1 MTATAGLRVKALT
14 SSYGHGVRVLDDL
27 ALDVPEGE
35 LAAVL
40 GPSGCGKTTLLRVV
54 AGFLAPDSGE
64 VAVGG
69 RTVSGPGVHVPP
81 ERRGVGIVA
90 QEGALFPHLSV
101 ARNVAFGLTGSAR
114 AERRSRT
121 AEMLELV
128 GLGDYG
134 DRMPHELSGGQQ
146 QRVALA
152 RALAPRP
159 ALVLLDEPFNAL
171 DSGLRAGLRADIRGA
186 LRAAGATALLVTHDQ
201 EEALSSAD
209 RVAVIRDGRVVQ
221 SGTPQEL
228 YARPADP
235 WVASFVGEAVL
246 LPGTADGGRAVTAL
260 GAVALA
266 AGAGPAAGAGT
277 RGTVVLRPEQLRLS
291 PAGTG
296 AETGGPGAGPSRG
309 RVTEVRFHGHDAL
322 VTVDVTGV
330 GTVTVRAPGGTGAA
344 PGDETTVHVTGEA
357 TFHPEGASA

>member
-1 MTATAGLRVKALT
+1 MTGLRVTAVT
-14 SSYGHGVRVLDDL
+14 TSYGRGARVLDGL
-27 ALDVPEGE
+27 GLTVPEGE

-40 GPSGCGKTTLLRVV
+40 GPSGCGKTTLLRVI

-64 VAVGG
+64 VVVGG
-69 RTVSGPGVHVPP
+69 RTVSGPGVQVPP

-90 QEGALFPHLSV
+90 QEGALFPHMSV
-101 ARNVAFGLTGSAR
+101 ARNVAFGLLGAGR
-114 AERRSRT
+114 AERRART

-128 GLGDYG
+128 GLGDFG

-171 DSGLRAGLRADIRGA
+171 DSGLRAGLRSDIRAA

-228 YARPADP
+228 YARPADT

-246 LPGTADGGRAVTAL
+246 LPGSADGARAKTAL
-260 GAVALA
+260 GTVRLVDAP
-266 AGAGPAAGAGT
+266 AGD
-277 RGTVVLRPEQLRLS
+277 GTVVLRPEQLRLV
-291 PAGTG
+291 
-296 AETGGPGAGPSRG
+296 PSTDEEAARG

-322 VTVDVTGV
+322 ILVDVAAV
-330 GTVTVRAPGGTGAA
+330 GATVTVRTSGPVGVA
-344 PGDETTVHVTGEA
+344 PGDETGVRVTGEA
-357 TFHPEGASA
+357 TFHRVPTG

>member
-1 MTATAGLRVKALT
+1 MTSGSSGLRVSALT
-14 SSYGHGVRVLDDL
+14 HAYGRGDRVLDGL
-27 ALDVPEGE
+27 GLTVPEGE

-54 AGFLAPDSGE
+54 AGFLVPDSGE
-64 VAVGG
+64 VVVGG
-69 RTVSGPGVHVPP
+69 RVVSGPGAQVPP

-101 ARNVAFGLTGSAR
+101 ARNVAFGLRTAGR
-114 AERRSRT
+114 AERRART

-128 GLGDYG
+128 GLGEYA

-146 QRVALA
+146 QRIALA

-171 DSGLRAGLRADIRGA
+171 DSALRAGLRSDIRGA

-201 EEALSSAD
+201 EEALSVAD
-209 RVAVIRDGRVVQ
+209 RVAVIRRGRVVQ

-246 LPGTADGGRAVTAL
+246 LPAALDGGHAATAL
-260 GAVALA
+260 GRVPLTALP
-266 AGAGPAAGAGT
+266 AGPAGGSAT
-277 RGTVVLRPEQLRLS
+277 GTVVLRPEQLRLTAPTEDAS
-291 PAGTG
+291 A
-296 AETGGPGAGPSRG
+296 RG
-309 RVTEVRFHGHDAL
+309 RVAEVRYHGHDAL
-322 VTVDVTGV
+322 VLVELPDG
-330 GTVTVRAPGGTGAA
+330 GPSVTVRAPGSLTVR
-344 PGDETTVHVTGEA
+344 PGDETGVRVDGTA
-357 TFHPEGASA
+357 AFHPGPAAS